1 MKLDLTRVSTS
12 YFPFVLQHP
21 NYELRIDIGVAR
33 LPRRLQVLPVIKP
46 FLERGGTERVP
57 DVLRQVVDS
66 LAVLLCIV
74 AACVVRLTCSL
85 GIPPGAP
92 KVEITYSG

>member
-1 MKLDLTRVSTS
+1 MTSPAFLTS
-12 YFPFVLQHP
+12 YFSFVLQHP
-21 NYELRIDIGVAR
+21 NYELRLDMEVAR
-33 LPRRLQVLPVIKP
+33 LPRRLQVLPGIEP
-46 FLERGGTERVP
+46 FLERGGTESAP
-57 DVLRQVVDS
+57 DVLRQVVDN
-66 LAVLLCIV
+66 LAVLLWIV